1 MSALFVAMGLA
12 VVLASLAVR
21 ALSREDASLGLGL
34 GSLAVCALAPLPVC
48 LALAPLAGAAMILH
62 RRTVTRVRRDQEAV
76 LRHLAHERAGTPRIE
91 DVRDPLAL
99 AALASFRDRERS
111 MAEATLREREEGRL
125 EGRASNVR
133 SRFMAAMG
141 HELRSPLNSIIGFA
155 QVLEDGAD
163 GPLTPAQRENVS
175 LVRLAAEEL
184 LLLLTDI
191 LDSSR
196 LEAGRVELD
205 RKWTASVE
213 ILTLT
218 TQRTRPLLYTA
229 DRDMEAEVQPGLPPL
244 FVDRAR
250 IAQSL
255 QNLVRQALRANGR
268 GPLKLRARAMEVEG
282 ASMVRFDV
290 VDPSRD
296 LNEADLRHA
305 FDPDPDLPRA
315 KGRSL
320 ALGLAV
326 GLARDLARLHGG
338 DARCENAGGAC
349 WYLLLPVDPPA
360 DAVAPRSS
368 RAPRATRP

>member
-1 MSALFVAMGLA
+1 MSVTLVVSLVVAAILLALAA
-12 VVLASLAVR
+12 R
-21 ALSREDASLGLGL
+21 AIQREDASVGLALGV
-34 GSLAVCALAPLPVC
+34 AALAAVAPFPFCV
-48 LALAPLAGAAMILH
+48 AIAPLAGMALHVH
-62 RRTVTRVRRDQEAV
+62 RRAVASARADQEAV
-76 LRHLAHERAGTPRIE
+76 LGHIGGGTASADAARIANL
-91 DVRDPLAL
+91 RDPVAV
-99 AALASFRDRERS
+99 AALARFRER
-111 MAEATLREREEGRL
+111 ARALADGVVREKEERRAEGR
-125 EGRASNVR
+125 STSVR

-163 GPLTPAQRENVS
+163 GPLTPAQQENVS

-196 LEAGRVELD
+196 LEAGRVRLD

-218 TQRTRPLLYTA
+218 TQRARPQL
-229 DRDMEAEVQPGLPPL
+229 DIVERDIEAEVQPGLPPL

-255 QNLVRQALRANGR
+255 QNLVRQALKANGK
-268 GPLKLRARAMEVEG
+268 GPLRLRARSVTIDG

-296 LNEADLRHA
+296 LSEADVKHA

-315 KGRSL
+315 AGRSL
-320 ALGLAV
+320 ALGLAL

-349 WYLLLPVDPPA
+349 WYLLLPVEGDTA
-360 DAVAPRSS
+360 R
-368 RAPRATRP
+368 